1 MDAAAL
7 EKCHSATK
15 SLRPASISPR
25 VGDANMERNRVLYC
39 VTNPSPQPCLAP
51 SS

>member
-7 EKCHSATK
+7 AKCHSATK
-15 SLRPASISPR
+15 SLRPDSISLR
-25 VGDANMERNRVLYC
+25 VGDANMERNRVSYC
-39 VTNPSPQPCLAP
+39 VTNPSPQPRLSP